1 MSRLFVTTV
10 ALCVSA
16 AAFAASNLYHAN
28 GQLAWNGTSTGNV
41 YHATGQ
47 LAWNHTSTGNVYHH
61 NGQLAWN
68 HTSTGN
74 VYHANGQLAW
84 NHTSTGDCYHA
95 TGQRMQTSCQGVT
108 VSLGDG
114 VLLSVGMGD
123 TASLSVLG
131 TVFSPL

>member
-47 LAWNHTSTGNVYHH
+47 LAWNHTSI
-61 NGQLAWN
+61 
-68 HTSTGN
+68 
-74 VYHANGQLAW
+74 
-84 NHTSTGDCYHA
+84 GDCYHA
-95 TGQRMQTSCQGVT
+95 TGQLMKSSCQGVT